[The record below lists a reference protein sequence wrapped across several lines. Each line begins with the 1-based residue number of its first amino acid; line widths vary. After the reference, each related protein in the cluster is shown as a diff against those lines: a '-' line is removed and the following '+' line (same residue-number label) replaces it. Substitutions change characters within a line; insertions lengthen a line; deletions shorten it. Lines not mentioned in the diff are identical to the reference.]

1 MEAEALKVLL
11 LLEDSR
17 TRTSSSGNA
26 VGMLASII
34 SVKAEESL
42 KVVCTSFSKKASTSL
57 PFAKC
62 SFRVHLCMSESN
74 MANLRKKVR
83 AVVKK
88 KRSFYGQADRKG
100 GGVSPLGPDR
110 KQM

>member
-74 MANLRKKVR
+74 MANLRKKLR

-88 KRSFYGQADRKG
+88 KKVFLRSG
-100 GGVSPLGPDR
+100 
-110 KQM
+110 

>member
-1 MEAEALKVLL
+1 MKVLL

-74 MANLRKKVR
+74 MANLRKKLR

-88 KRSFYGQADRKG
+88 KRSFYGQTDRKDFPPPLPPLTVR
-100 GGVSPLGPDR
+100 VS
-110 KQM
+110 